1 MQFPSNVK
9 VCVGCRRRPKD
20 RELPSGGRYEV
31 ISILDDDPTMSDS
44 SILAIAEHSAS
55 MVITMDKDFGELV
68 FREQRKHNGVLLLRL
83 EDETANAKLKAV
95 KFILE
100 HHGSEMEGRFCVF
113 QNGRLR
119 IRKVWQ

>member
-1 MQFPSNVK
+1 
-9 VCVGCRRRPKD
+9 
-20 RELPSGGRYEV
+20 
-31 ISILDDDPTMSDS
+31 MSDS